1 MFLVGDRRDN
11 KGSTTTPSAAAGH
24 IASGTAADKAR
35 RCAGRDHRRA
45 MRSPRRPTASTTR
58 LLRSNSALNVNSHIA
73 PPPLTIMTKSSASES
88 RSRGLTK
95 ALLAAYAS
103 ATAQKV
109 NVGAVSSAQC
119 AKLQYM
125 QGDSFNTNSFDC
137 QCAETNCAVSAFI
150 NVRG

>member
-11 KGSTTTPSAAAGH
+11 KGSTTTPSAAAAR

-35 RCAGRDHRRA
+35 RTGRDHRRA

-95 ALLAAYAS
+95 ALLTAYAS

-119 AKLQYM
+119 AKLQYL

>member
-1 MFLVGDRRDN
+1 
-11 KGSTTTPSAAAGH
+11 
-24 IASGTAADKAR
+24 
-35 RCAGRDHRRA
+35 
-45 MRSPRRPTASTTR
+45 
-58 LLRSNSALNVNSHIA
+58 
-73 PPPLTIMTKSSASES
+73 MTKSSASES

-119 AKLQYM
+119 AKLQYL